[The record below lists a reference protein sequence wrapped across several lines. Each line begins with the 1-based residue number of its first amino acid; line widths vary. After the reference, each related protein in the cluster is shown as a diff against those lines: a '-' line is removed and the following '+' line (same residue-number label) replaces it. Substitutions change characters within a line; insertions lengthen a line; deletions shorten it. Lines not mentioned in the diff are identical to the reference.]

1 MVTGHTEPWWWWVV
15 SAGPP
20 WTVRSVLQTKVHEVV
35 ILVVLMKV
43 QVSLVSHLVSPLLHG
58 LHGGGVEGRLG
69 DLPHG
74 GSHEGPGLWQS
85 QAVSHLWW
93 GGHWSHGGTHRH
105 GVVCGQSSSHGGGSI
120 RSDSSRGVRVGD
132 STVQENLSLGVGRGD
147 SKNNLRL

>member
-1 MVTGHTEPWWWWVV
+1 MVTGHTEPWWRWVV
-15 SAGPP
+15 SAGPT

-43 QVSLVSHLVSPLLHG
+43 QVSLVSHLVSPLLNG

-74 GSHEGPGLWQS
+74 GSHEGPGLGQS
-85 QAVSHLWW
+85 QAVSHLWG
-93 GGHWSHGGTHRH
+93 GGHW
-105 GVVCGQSSSHGGGSI
+105 SHGGGSI

-147 SKNNLRL
+147 SKNNRLHHGEVRWLGE